1 MLSEELSRGN
11 QPEVHI
17 VYYDSKSQL
26 NKQMRGCIEEV
37 NDMQFQIKANNII
50 IRFDDIYEL
59 VII

>member
-1 MLSEELSRGN
+1 MLSEELSRVK

-26 NKQMRGCIEEV
+26 NKQMRGSVEEV
-37 NDMQFQIKANNII
+37 NDMQFQIKVNSII

-59 VII
+59 VLI